1 MYLLAFFLQLF
12 VATVTDLE
20 EPEMCPCTCEFEDQ
34 IASWEHSGSQPE
46 VEEEVLVS
54 KINEMKK
61 ELQVNITDLTSTKMK
76 KISAPDSRTSA
87 SVTGYIGVIFIVI
100 VFGSIVA
107 LDLST
112 LVVQIGGFCKR
123 LKGQS
128 KVDIH

>member
-1 MYLLAFFLQLF
+1 
-12 VATVTDLE
+12 
-20 EPEMCPCTCEFEDQ
+20 MCPCSCEFESQ
-34 IASWEHSGSQPE
+34 IAYWANSGSQPE

-61 ELQVNITDLTSTKMK
+61 ELQVNVTELTSTKIK

-87 SVTGYIGVIFIVI
+87 SVAGYIGVTFIVI

-112 LVVQIGGFCKR
+112 LVVQIRGFCKR
-123 LKGQS
+123 LKGQPS
-128 KVDIH
+128 QNIDL

>member
-1 MYLLAFFLQLF
+1 
-12 VATVTDLE
+12 
-20 EPEMCPCTCEFEDQ
+20 MCPCTCEFEDQ

-54 KINEMKK
+54 KMNEMKK
-61 ELQVNITDLTSTKMK
+61 ELQVNITELTSTKMK

-87 SVTGYIGVIFIVI
+87 SVAGYIGVIFIVI

-128 KVDIH
+128 KVDIHQ